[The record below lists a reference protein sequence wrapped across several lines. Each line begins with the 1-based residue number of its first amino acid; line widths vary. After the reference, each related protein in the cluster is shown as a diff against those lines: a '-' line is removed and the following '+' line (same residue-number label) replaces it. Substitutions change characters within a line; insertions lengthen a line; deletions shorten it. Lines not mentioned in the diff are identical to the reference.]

1 MTGYAVVS
9 SYRLHLLTYVSL
21 DWITP
26 SDPIYPCT
34 TRFINNCLPRR
45 LSIVLRTRTIRF
57 KADHFSRGIISYVS
71 WGIRLHEGD
80 RSTRSD
86 WSGRSNLNTLYR
98 KGDHVIW
105 GIGYFVTPA
114 VYLFTPGFFD
124 FGPLSFCRKAWGAT
138 KQFL

>member
-21 DWITP
+21 DLITP

-71 WGIRLHEGD
+71 WGYVCTGGSFHTFRLIRPD
-80 RSTRSD
+80 QSAYAISKR
-86 WSGRSNLNTLYR
+86 
-98 KGDHVIW
+98 
-105 GIGYFVTPA
+105 
-114 VYLFTPGFFD
+114 
-124 FGPLSFCRKAWGAT
+124 GPHYIMGG
-138 KQFL
+138 